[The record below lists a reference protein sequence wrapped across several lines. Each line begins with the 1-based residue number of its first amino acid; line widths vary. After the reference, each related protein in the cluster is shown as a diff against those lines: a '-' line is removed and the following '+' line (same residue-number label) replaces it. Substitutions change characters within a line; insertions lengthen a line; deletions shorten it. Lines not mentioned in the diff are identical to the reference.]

1 METIAGL
8 VNNFLEHLHVEK
20 NRSRLTIKT
29 YEYYL
34 HRFLLWAAQNNI
46 QEPKHI
52 TLGIIHSYRVW
63 LKQLKNKQ
71 GEELNVNTL
80 NYHLIALRSLLKYL
94 AKLDIITLSAEK
106 IELGKMKERQV
117 SFLEDEELERLLQ
130 APFQKKPSSIK
141 ASAGKQKRYLASVRA
156 MLRDKAMLEL
166 LFSTGLRVSELSK
179 LRIDNV
185 NLKRDDFSVRGK
197 GGKVRMVF
205 LSDRAKRSLK
215 EYLEKRI
222 DISAFLFV
230 RHDTAVNTKPSFTKT
245 SEVGQKH
252 KEKEEQPLTPRSIE
266 RIVQHYARI
275 AGITKKITPHTLRH
289 TFGTDLLR
297 GGADLRAVQ
306 ALLGH
311 SSITTTQIYT
321 HVTDQHLRDVH
332 KAFHGKRQKIEN

>member
-1 METIAGL
+1 METIAAL

-52 TLGIIHSYRVW
+52 TLGIIHAYRLW
-63 LKQLKNKQ
+63 LKQLKNQ
-71 GEELNVNTL
+71 HGEELNVNTL

-94 AKLDIITLSAEK
+94 AKLDIATLSAEK

-130 APFQKKPSSIK
+130 APVASKNLESRIK
-141 ASAGKQKRYLASVRA
+141 NQGASASRLRTC
-156 MLRDKAMLEL
+156 LRDKAMLEL
-166 LFSTGLRVSELSK
+166 LFSTGLRVSELSR

-205 LSDRAKRSLK
+205 LSDRAKRAVK
-215 EYLEKRI
+215 DYLEKRN
-222 DISAFLFV
+222 DISPYLFV
-230 RHDTAVNTKPSFTKT
+230 RHDRASAMKQGSNRTMKSD
-245 SEVGQKH
+245 
-252 KEKEEQPLTPRSIE
+252 EQPLTPRSIE
-266 RIVQHYARI
+266 RIVGQYARI

-332 KAFHGKRQKIEN
+332 KAFHGKRQKR